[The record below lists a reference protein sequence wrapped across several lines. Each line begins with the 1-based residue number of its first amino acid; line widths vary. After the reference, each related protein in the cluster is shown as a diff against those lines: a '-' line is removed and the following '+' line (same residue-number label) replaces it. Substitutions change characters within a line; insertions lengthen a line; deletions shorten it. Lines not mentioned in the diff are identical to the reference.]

1 MCGCWVR
8 SKATESSS
16 CRCLTNRGS
25 LLSLPSHRRKRSVC
39 WQKYKN
45 MLDKQAISSTEE
57 GPEDFYSQ
65 MFLVPKKYGRQRPVI
80 NLKRLNQ
87 SVKTEHFKMEGIHML
102 KDLLRAG
109 DWMAKIDLKDA
120 YFMIPIAQEDR
131 EFLKFQWKDR
141 SYQFNCLPF
150 GLFSAPWVFTKTTR
164 PVVVALREV
173 GVRLIIYIDD
183 ILVMAETVFITGP
196 YLSSGVPAGEP
207 GVCDQPPQVTTHPIS
222 RDRVPGVH
230 SQLLP
235 DGAETPRGE
244 DQKDKG
250 RGRQSPASSLSVSPC
265 PVEKMNAATQAIQ
278 MALLYYRNLQS
289 CLREALQEDQDY
301 SSAVTL
307 TQEAP
312 EELEWWKVHFTQWN
326 GRSLI
331 AHNSSLTIETDASK
345 KGWGAVCDG
354 VRTGGPWS
362 PKESRLH
369 INCQELLAAFLAVKC
384 FAKGKTHVTIHLKMD
399 SMSALTYIANDESRV
414 MKDRCD
420 WKLCPR
426 IFHLID
432 KRLGPLELDLFASRL
447 THQLPRYVSWRPDPA
462 AIATDAFTLNWAEL
476 RTYADP
482 PWNLIGRVLA
492 QTRRQQAELV
502 LVAPVWKAQG
512 WYPELLE
519 MLVRP
524 PLLIPQRRD
533 LVTATH
539 PDSLPEVVP
548 QLAVWAISGSAT
560 ETARFRRELRS
571 CSWRHGNRSHPGRMT
586 HSLESGSAGV
596 VNGTVIPF
604 HAL

>member
-1 MCGCWVR
+1 
-8 SKATESSS
+8 
-16 CRCLTNRGS
+16 
-25 LLSLPSHRRKRSVC
+25 
-39 WQKYKN
+39 
-45 MLDKQAISSTEE
+45 
-57 GPEDFYSQ
+57 
-65 MFLVPKKYGRQRPVI
+65 
-80 NLKRLNQ
+80 
-87 SVKTEHFKMEGIHML
+87 
-102 KDLLRAG
+102 
-109 DWMAKIDLKDA
+109 MA
-120 YFMIPIAQEDR
+120 
-131 EFLKFQWKDR
+131 
-141 SYQFNCLPF
+141 
-150 GLFSAPWVFTKTTR
+150 
-164 PVVVALREV
+164 ALREV

-183 ILVMAETVFITGP
+183 ILVMAETESLLQDHISAVV
-196 YLSSGVPAGEP
+196 YLLENLGFVIN
-207 GVCDQPPQVTTHPIS
+207 HPK
-222 RDRVPGVH
+222 
-230 SQLLP
+230 SQLTPSQEIEFLGFTVNSSRMELKLP
-235 DGAETPRGE
+235 GEKIKKIRAEAGKAL
-244 DQKDKG
+244 Q
-250 RGRQSPASSLSVSPC
+250 AHSVSALALSRLIG
-265 PVEKMNAATQAIQ
+265 KMNVATQAIQ
-278 MALLYYRNLQS
+278 MAPLYYRNLQS
-289 CLREALQEDQDY
+289 CLREALQEGQDY
-301 SSAVTL
+301 SSVVTL
-307 TQEAP
+307 TQEAQ

-362 PKESRLH
+362 PEESRLH

-384 FAKGKTHVTIHLKMD
+384 FAKGKTNVTIHLKMD
-399 SMSALTYIANDESRV
+399 SMSALTYINKLGGMISPQLNRLAKELWLWCMERSILLKAQHLAGVLNTIADDESRV

-420 WKLCPR
+420 WQLCPR

-447 THQLPRYVSWRPDPA
+447 THQLPRYVSWRPDLA

-476 RTYADP
+476 RAYANP

-492 QTRRQQAELV
+492 QTRRQHAELV

-512 WYPELLE
+512 WYPVLLE

-571 CSWRHGNRSHPGRMT
+571 CSWRHGDRSHPGRMT

-604 HAL
+604 HVL